1 MNTIPWTLSRDAA
14 GQLVYTGP
22 DGQPHENIMAV
33 RAFPIAAPGED
44 VSLLGKDGHELA
56 WIPSLQDLPEDRRDL
71 IASELAVREFMPN
84 ILSIKRVGSFATPST
99 WLVETDRGITELT
112 LKAEDHI
119 RRLSPDTLL
128 ITDSQGIA
136 FLINDIGSLDS
147 HSRKL
152 LDRFL

>member
-22 DGQPHENIMAV
+22 DGKPHENIMAV
-33 RAFPIAAPGED
+33 RAFPIAAPDEG
-44 VSLLGKDGHELA
+44 VSLLGEDGHELA
-56 WIPSLQDLPEDRRDL
+56 WIPSLQDLPEDRRGL

-84 ILSIKRVGSFATPST
+84 ILSIKHVSSFATPST

-119 RRLSPDTLL
+119 RRLTPDTLL

-136 FLINDIGSLDS
+136 FLIGDVDSLDR

>member
-1 MNTIPWTLSRDAA
+1 MNTLPWTLSRNAA

-22 DGQPHENIMAV
+22 DGKPHENIMAV
-33 RAFPIAAPGED
+33 RAFPIASPDEG

-56 WIPSLQDLPEDRRDL
+56 WIPSLQNLPEDRRDL

-84 ILSIKRVGSFATPST
+84 ILSIKRVSSFATPST

-119 RRLSPDTLL
+119 RRLTPDTLL

-136 FLINDIGSLDS
+136 FLIGDVGSLDS